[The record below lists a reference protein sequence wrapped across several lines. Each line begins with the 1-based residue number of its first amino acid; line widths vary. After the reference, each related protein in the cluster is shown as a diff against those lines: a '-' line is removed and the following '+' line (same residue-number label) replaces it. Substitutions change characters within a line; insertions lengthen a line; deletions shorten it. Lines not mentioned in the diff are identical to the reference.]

1 MDFPATAT
9 TTTNPNHW
17 VLTFSCADQPGIVYA
32 VSGAIVAAR
41 GNITESQQFAS
52 NDTGRF
58 FMRLQVESPAERDD
72 FERALA
78 PVITRFGMSYRVDN
92 VGRPV
97 RTLVLASTAGH
108 CLNDL
113 LFRQRAG
120 QLAIDV
126 PLVLSNHGILR
137 ELAEFYGVPFESSP
151 ITGEASKKVF
161 EQRVMEVVDE
171 YDIELVVLARY
182 MQILSPQ
189 LCEALEGRAINIHHS
204 FLPGFKGASPYR
216 QAHARGVKLI
226 GATAH
231 FVTSDL
237 DEGPIIE
244 QNVVR
249 VDHTRSVAQLVTIGQ
264 DEESRTLTRAVTWFA
279 ENRVLLDG
287 ARTII
292 FR

>member
-1 MDFPATAT
+1 MDSTLPVTEPQ
-9 TTTNPNHW
+9 PNHW
-17 VLTFSCADQPGIVYA
+17 VLTFSCVDRPGIVHA

-52 NDTGRF
+52 ADTGRF
-58 FMRLQVESPAERDD
+58 FMRLQVESEADRGE

-78 PVITRFGMSYRVDN
+78 PVIAQFGMAHRVDN
-92 VGRPV
+92 VGRPL
-97 RTLVLASTAGH
+97 RTLVLASTAAH

-120 QLAIDV
+120 QLPVEI
-126 PLVLSNHGILR
+126 PLVLSNHETLR
-137 ELAEFYGVPFESSP
+137 DLAGFYGVPFESQP
-151 ITGEASKKVF
+151 VTDAESKAAF
-161 EQRVMEVVDE
+161 ETRILTMVDE
-171 YDIELVVLARY
+171 HAIELVVLARY
-182 MQILSPQ
+182 MQILSPE
-189 LCEALEGRAINIHHS
+189 LCERLQGRAINIHHS
-204 FLPGFKGASPYR
+204 FLPGFKGANPYR

-249 VDHTRSVAQLVTIGQ
+249 VDHTRSVRELVAIGQ
-264 DEESRTLTRAVTWFA
+264 DEESRTLTQAVKWFA
-279 ENRVLLDG
+279 EDRVLLDG